1 MGKAKDY
8 YINFVVRGKKTYDVV
23 IIGAG
28 PAGITAGIYAK
39 NFGLNC
45 LVIGQEIGGLINTA
59 YKVENYPGIFNI
71 SGKELAIEFEKHRNY
86 LKVPLKKERVEKVS
100 PVIRPGKMTFRI
112 STKSSQYY
120 SKTVILA
127 FGTEPK
133 KLDIKKI
140 EKFEGKSV
148 SYRIDDNA
156 FLYKNKIVAVVGG
169 ANAAVMSAIMLSKK
183 AKKVYLIY
191 RREKLRANAIWTN
204 RVKKIKNIEV
214 IYKTNIIELKGENRL
229 EKIVLDNGKALEVK
243 GLLIETGCVPNTY
256 LIHDLG
262 IKTDKQG
269 YIKVDKTQATN
280 ILGIFAAGDIT
291 IASNE
296 FRQIITACAEGTIAV
311 LGAFNFLNKK

>member
-1 MGKAKDY
+1 M
-8 YINFVVRGKKTYDVV
+8 RTYDVV

-45 LVIGQEIGGLINTA
+45 LVIAQEIGGLINTA

-71 SGKELAIEFEKHRNY
+71 SGKELSKRLEAHRKY
-86 LKVPLKKERVEKVS
+86 LKIPLKKERVLHLLRKDA
-100 PVIRPGKMTFRI
+100 GFKI
-112 STKSSQYY
+112 STNKNRYY
-120 SKTVILA
+120 SKSLILA

-140 EKFEGKSV
+140 EKFEGKGV
-148 SYRIDDNA
+148 NYRIDDNA
-156 FLYKNKIVAVVGG
+156 FLFRNKIVAVVGG

-191 RREKLRANAIWTN
+191 RRQKLRANAIWVD
-204 RVKKIKNIEV
+204 RIKKIKNIEV
-214 IYKTNIIELKGENRL
+214 IYKTNITELKGENRL
-229 EKIVLDNGKALEVK
+229 EKIVLDNGKVLEVK
-243 GLLIETGCVPNTY
+243 GLLTETGCVPNTY

-269 YIKVDKTQATN
+269 YIKADKTQATN
-280 ILGIFAAGDIT
+280 IPGIFAAGDIT

-296 FRQIITACAEGTIAV
+296 FRQIITACAEGAIAI
-311 LGAFNFLNKK
+311 LGVFNFLNKK